1 VSEITRYLLRQISG
15 ATLFV
20 LITLTATIWLTQSLR
35 LIEIIVNRGV
45 DLSVFLYMTLL
56 LLPSFLVILLPVS
69 LFAATLFVYN
79 RMMRDSELIVMRTCG
94 LGQGRLSFAALLLAG
109 IVVVLGYSVT
119 LYTLPTGYREFKD
132 MQFLIR
138 NNYATAVLREGVF
151 NDFDKGL
158 TVYIRAREASGE
170 LLGMLIHDN
179 RERDKPV
186 TFMAER
192 GALVQTEE
200 GPRIAL
206 VNGNRQEI
214 ERGTGELSILYFD
227 RYNIE
232 LDRIGEKIED
242 RWREPRERYLNELLF
257 PDDSLADQFNRTQ
270 LIAEGHHRLVQPLYA
285 LVFTILG
292 LAALLCG
299 EFNRRGQTKRI
310 LIAIGLAVA
319 VEALELGLF
328 NLAAKSPTVIPLMYL
343 NALLPIVIGLYV
355 LLRDPRLRMP
365 FLTAGPKNPIGAAS
379 GR

>member
-1 VSEITRYLLRQISG
+1 VSEITRYLLRQITG

-20 LITLTATIWLTQSLR
+20 LVTLTATIWLTQSLR

-69 LFAATLFVYN
+69 LFAAILFVYN
-79 RMMRDSELIVMRTCG
+79 RMLRDSELIVMRTCG
-94 LGQGRLSFAALLLAG
+94 LGQGRLSLAALLLAG
-109 IVVVLGYSVT
+109 IIVVLGYSVT

-132 MQFLIR
+132 MQFLLR

-158 TVYIRAREASGE
+158 TVYIRARETSGE

-179 RERDKPV
+179 RERDRPV

-192 GALVQTEE
+192 GALVQTDD

-214 ERGTGELSILYFD
+214 QRGTGELSILYFD

-257 PDDSLADQFNRTQ
+257 PDDSPADQFNRTQ

-285 LVFTILG
+285 LVFAILG

-310 LIAIGLAVA
+310 LVAIGLVVT

-328 NLAAKSPTVIPLMYL
+328 NLAAKAPGVIPLMYL
-343 NALLPIVIGLYV
+343 NALLPIIIGFYV

-365 FLTAGPKNPIGAAS
+365 SILGGPKNPAGAAS
-379 GR
+379 GQ